1 MFFRKSCKSKAVAL
15 ALCLMAALP
24 VQAITTEELVY
35 DQVSKYVRG
44 NEAASIAQDICDA
57 SYMYN
62 VDPILVAAV
71 FTTESHFNN
80 SAVSG
85 VGAVGISQLMPSTA
99 ASLNVN
105 PYNRKENIYGGVKY
119 LGQMLERYRHWDN
132 PFVYA
137 EAAYNAGPGAVDRAG
152 GVPHYQET
160 QNYVRTVEQTRKSIW
175 QIAGHEA
182 AAAYR
187 DYRSGSLQPQ
197 KEAPIFPS
205 LKEWHEQH
213 LKQQAASTAA
223 ASTATAN
230 TNTTVQK
237 VSKKTSNQ
245 APKRKIVQAE
255 QRTPLQTEA
264 VKKHASTPFAN
275 SARIAEKHHLNL
287 DDNEW
292 DND

>member
-1 MFFRKSCKSKAVAL
+1 MFLRKSCKCKAVAL
-15 ALCLMAALP
+15 AIGLLAALP

-44 NEAASIAQDICDA
+44 NEAADIAKDICDA

-80 SAVSG
+80 SARSG

-119 LGQMLERYRHWDN
+119 LGQMVARYSTWDN

-152 GVPHYQET
+152 GVPHYRET
-160 QNYVRTVEQTRKSIW
+160 QNYVRTVEQTRKEIW

-182 AAAYR
+182 A
-187 DYRSGSLQPQ
+187 YRSYTGKHILDD
-197 KEAPIFPS
+197 KNAPIFPS
-205 LKEWHEQH
+205 LQEWHEEK
-213 LKQQAASTAA
+213 LKEQQAAEKAKTVAA
-223 ASTATAN
+223 AKHVKKAKATAKTNAKQLAN
-230 TNTTVQK
+230 TNNRTVNTNTASSTLTNNTK
-237 VSKKTSNQ
+237 
-245 APKRKIVQAE
+245 
-255 QRTPLQTEA
+255 
-264 VKKHASTPFAN
+264 STPTPFVN
-275 SARIAEKHHLNL
+275 SARIAQKHHLE
-287 DDNEW
+287 DNTSEW
-292 DND
+292 GD